1 MIFKQASCAD
11 EIFEAM
17 QNVQNENLIKE
28 ASHNDLLVIKAME
41 ELNLAAQYFD
51 KIGQTKQAV
60 EITKLFS
67 LLDNNV

>member
-11 EIFEAM
+11 EIFEEM
-17 QNVQNENLIKE
+17 QNVQNENLVKE

>member
-11 EIFEAM
+11 EIFEEM
-17 QNVQNENLIKE
+17 QNVQNENLVKE

-51 KIGQTKQAV
+51 KIGQTKHAI